1 VAAVQHGIHVMIN
14 RRWEIIGAP
23 FDFGTTYKGS
33 HKAPEAIRVAGLTRR
48 LNHFTSLG
56 MDVIDGG
63 DVEPTVCSSSKTI
76 PVGMNEMMAYA
87 PPLMARL
94 DASFMSGTVPLV
106 LGGDHSISIPTVSS
120 MVSHLHKRHNSS
132 ATVGLIWVDAHPDL
146 ETPGPDSTND
156 LNAMSAAHLLN
167 LGVKELRTLHGFAP
181 KIRPEHL
188 HYIGIRDVVQEEK
201 QIIHDMNITS
211 YTMSDIECLG
221 IVKVCNEVFGY
232 MNEKTDAFALS
243 FDIDAIDPM
252 VAPAV
257 DYPQPG
263 GLTLREAMVIME
275 YGNRSQKLAL
285 FEMVEV
291 NPTKDIDKIT
301 SKTAVRLIH
310 RIICGPVL

>member
-1 VAAVQHGIHVMIN
+1 MN

-23 FDFGTTYKGS
+23 FDFGTTHKGS
-33 HKAPEAIRVAGLTRR
+33 HKAPEAIRAAGLTRR

-63 DVEPTVCSSSKTI
+63 DVEPTVCSGSKTP

-94 DASFMSGTVPLV
+94 DGSFMPGTIPLV
-106 LGGDHSISIPTVSS
+106 LGGDHSISIPTISS
-120 MVSHLHKRHNSS
+120 LVNHLRKRHN
-132 ATVGLIWVDAHPDL
+132 ATAAVGLIWVDAHPDL

-181 KIRPEHL
+181 KIKPEHL
-188 HYIGIRDVVQEEK
+188 CYIGLRDVVQEEK
-201 QIIHDMNITS
+201 QAIHDMNITS

-221 IVKVCNEVFGY
+221 INKVCAEVFSY
-232 MNEKTDAFALS
+232 MDEKTDAFVLS
-243 FDIDAIDPM
+243 FDIDAIDPT
-252 VAPAV
+252 VAPGV

-263 GLTLREAMVIME
+263 GLTLREAMLIME
-275 YGNRSQKLAL
+275 YGHRAQKLAL
-285 FEMVEV
+285 FEIVEV
-291 NPTKDIDKIT
+291 NPTKDIDEIT
-301 SKTAVRLIH
+301 AKTVVRLIH